1 MLGWKP
7 KMDLNMALGWIV
19 NWYKQYQQKNDI
31 RQFTEKQI
39 EKYNSL

>member
-1 MLGWKP
+1 MTLE
-7 KMDLNMALGWIV
+7 WIV

-31 RQFTEKQI
+31 RPFTEKQI